1 MFIIIVVLVIVGI
14 ILLNWLKPF
23 LEYKKI
29 GSYAE
34 YKPVSKTLNDK
45 EIEYSWYQINGFKNI
60 NNEAIEY
67 LYQVSKRCTKNDLK
81 WLNQCIEF
89 LEAGLIEAGESDA
102 TKLSLPDPIGSANLL
117 EILKVIKK
125 SRKPLSEHYKKIGC
139 STCGEAV
146 VLHTWF
152 ELRVQQIKNGEAI
165 KPGDLD
171 YVIDAVKEVKSSMEK
186 HQ

>member
-1 MFIIIVVLVIVGI
+1 MLVIIIVLVIVGI

-29 GSYAE
+29 GSYSE
-34 YKPVSKTLNDK
+34 YKPVSKSINDK

-60 NNEAIEY
+60 NTEAIEY
-67 LYQVSKRCTKNDLK
+67 MYQLSKRCTKNDLK

-89 LEAGLIEAGESDA
+89 LEAGLIEAGENDA
-102 TKLSLPDPIGSANLL
+102 TKLFLSDPIENTNLL

-125 SRKPLSEHYKKIGC
+125 SRKPLSKHYQEIGC

-146 VLHTWF
+146 VMHTWF
-152 ELRVQQIKNGEAI
+152 ELRIQQIKNGEAI
-165 KPGDLD
+165 KSGDLD
-171 YVIDAVKEVKSSMEK
+171 YVIDAVKEVKNRS
-186 HQ
+186 